1 MSDEQ
6 QISERR
12 HFHRIIFD
20 APVSISFGDQQFSA
34 QLKDISLKG
43 ALVSKPDDWRGDTG
57 AESTL
62 DIQLAGLEQPI
73 TMQTNVAHV
82 DQKTIGFYCHHIDM
96 ESITQ
101 LRRLIELNLGE
112 SELLERDLMALG
124 QLD

>member
-6 QISERR
+6 QKTERR

-20 APVSISFGDQQFSA
+20 TPVTISVDGRQFAA

-43 ALVSKPDDWRGDTG
+43 ALVSKPNDWSQDTG

-82 DQKTIGFYCHHIDM
+82 DQDTIGFFCHHIDM